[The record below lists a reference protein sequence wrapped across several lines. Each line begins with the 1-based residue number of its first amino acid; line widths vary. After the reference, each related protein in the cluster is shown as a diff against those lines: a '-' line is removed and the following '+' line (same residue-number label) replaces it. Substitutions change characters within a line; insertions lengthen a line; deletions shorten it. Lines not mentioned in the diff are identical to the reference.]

1 MPALSDA
8 EGPALNDAEGP
19 ALAAGASSPTL
30 QGIPATYRV
39 RGMPG
44 DHGSEETPAMRL
56 LVLTP
61 DRVALDEQVVSIRF
75 QQPDGWQGILARHAP
90 YLTRLVDGVMMYRLV
105 QDPQRMDSG
114 PPHYLVLYGG
124 TLQVKD
130 DEVVVLTTAAEP
142 GRTLEELRQR
152 LAEHQAEADALAFD
166 AYIEFTRVRAALVR
180 ALTDLPEAPEA
191 IR

>member
-1 MPALSDA
+1 MSALNDSEGPTLSGV
-8 EGPALNDAEGP
+8 EGPAPEMDASP
-19 ALAAGASSPTL
+19 PTL
-30 QGIPATYRV
+30 RWGV
-39 RGMPG
+39 E
-44 DHGSEETPAMRL
+44 GSEETPAIRL

-75 QQPDGWQGILARHAP
+75 QQPDGWQGILAHHAP
-90 YLTRLVDGVMMYRLV
+90 YLTRLVDGVMMYRLAEEA
-105 QDPQRMDSG
+105 QRTDSG

-124 TLQVKD
+124 TLQVQG
-130 DEVVVLTTAAEP
+130 DEVVILTRAAEP